1 MNLFLSTE
9 ARTILSFASIEAF
22 KKECA
27 GILLGYRTPRPIIV
41 RLAIHFQTAERRFTE
56 VIFPK
61 KSEQF
66 KKLTAELP
74 TSDMDVLGTFH
85 SHQSWGSKR
94 YEPWP
99 TSEDSK
105 SINDGEVEI
114 IIAIDKKKK
123 AVNAGLRKKG
133 REITV
138 SCDQFYLQIRG
149 FIKKGDKLAPMDL
162 STHVEE
168 Y

>member
-27 GILLGYRTPRPIIV
+27 GILLGYRTPRSIIV
-41 RLAIHFQTAERRFTE
+41 RLAIPFQTAERRFTE

-94 YEPWP
+94 YEP
-99 TSEDSK
+99 
-105 SINDGEVEI
+105 
-114 IIAIDKKKK
+114 
-123 AVNAGLRKKG
+123 
-133 REITV
+133 
-138 SCDQFYLQIRG
+138 
-149 FIKKGDKLAPMDL
+149 
-162 STHVEE
+162 
-168 Y
+168 